1 MRLFIEMALLL
12 AAASAQA
19 FDSAAWLGQRALLDR
34 EAERLRA
41 EYPRFKARVTSPAEN
56 ITIPVESHPDGAVKT
71 SVFARRAHI
80 FIQEGYVW
88 AEGVTIRQ
96 LRRDGSEESRL
107 EAENCLV
114 DRSTKSGW
122 TEGRAHAKY
131 RDQAELEG
139 ENVYF
144 SAAEEYVKIFT
155 NTVLHAD
162 GRELKSVRADYDRR
176 AGVAMFEGDVRLH
189 GSERGRDY
197 GLAAAQAFAFIS
209 KNDEFKRV
217 VALGGVKV
225 CSDGR
230 DGACDR
236 AVYTKRDSRIVMY
249 GTDGAPAKLADGGER
264 KGTVEGDMITFWIDS
279 EEVEVVNSVVT
290 METDGLKVPVGPGG
304 GK

>member
-1 MRLFIEMALLL
+1 
-12 AAASAQA
+12 
-19 FDSAAWLGQRALLDR
+19 
-34 EAERLRA
+34 
-41 EYPRFKARVTSPAEN
+41 
-56 ITIPVESHPDGAVKT
+56 
-71 SVFARRAHI
+71 
-80 FIQEGYVW
+80 VW

-131 RDQAELEG
+131 RDQAELDG

-197 GLAAAQAFAFIS
+197 DLAAAQAFAFIS

-217 VALGGVKV
+217 VALGGVCGCRACEQPHGEQGAKERADEAHPTATTMRCLV
-225 CSDGR
+225 CSTHCCLPVKPTVRGR
-230 DGACDR
+230 LAIRYGLSHSIASAFSALTQAALHLMNTGLRAAGLATGARSDEGGQTSSVLSGNT
-236 AVYTKRDSRIVMY
+236 AVAGYS
-249 GTDGAPAKLADGGER
+249 L
-264 KGTVEGDMITFWIDS
+264 
-279 EEVEVVNSVVT
+279 
-290 METDGLKVPVGPGG
+290 L
-304 GK
+304 